1 MDIDLIITAILGSLW
16 LLIMIL
22 RTNVSLAIMGLCAGY
37 VFSDLLSDEIV
48 SLAFD
53 NINSIS
59 ALPVISVVSITLT
72 LAPSIL
78 ILFRFKAHQKRRYI
92 QHIIPAA
99 GFALLACVL
108 IFSNLPLET
117 TRYLREE
124 SVAFQQYEA
133 FKVLIPAAVVGI
145 ALVDIV
151 IHDNEHRRKYK
162 RKHKV

>member
-1 MDIDLIITAILGSLW
+1 MDIDLIIAAILGSLW
-16 LLIMIL
+16 LLIMVM

-53 NINSIS
+53 NVNSIS
-59 ALPVISVVSITLT
+59 ALPLISVVSITLI
-72 LAPSIL
+72 LAPAIL
-78 ILFRFKAHQKRRYI
+78 ILFRFKAHQKRRFI

-108 IFSNLPLET
+108 IFSNLPLES

-124 SVAFQQYEA
+124 SLAFQQYEA

-145 ALVDIV
+145 ALVDV
-151 IHDNEHRRKYK
+151 VAHDNETRRKYK